1 MWGWFIC
8 PHYTGGIMQFWKK
21 PNLGNI
27 EKLEEETLKKHPE
40 KLEWLKEKGYERIMG
55 VSDWSLYKEPSTAKK
70 AVKKLKKKLKKS

>member
-1 MWGWFIC
+1 
-8 PHYTGGIMQFWKK
+8 MQFWKK

-55 VSDWSLYKEPSTAKK
+55 VSDWSLYEEPSTAKK